1 VVTVHDLHEQTRY
14 VSSGKNGAPD
24 DAGRNAFQPLS
35 DRVLLVEDNPVN
47 QRVTIAMLDQLG
59 FCTDVVDN
67 GVEAVIAATMV
78 PYRAILM
85 DCQIPALNGFEA
97 TIEIR
102 SQWGASRGSPIIAVS
117 SSSSEPD
124 KARCLAAGMD
134 GHLTKPLTL
143 ESLAA
148 GMARWAPDPS
158 DMVGVTDKISV
169 DSEMLDEP
177 RPSPGT
183 PPPALDAKV
192 IGRLVRLAKAA
203 GEDLLGELS
212 IVFLI
217 DADDR
222 VQAMHE
228 ALVREDGPALIQSAH
243 TLCGASANLGATEL
257 ARLCARLATDGAVG
271 NLHDG
276 ETLLRSVKTELERVR
291 LALGGQ
297 TPAPLLTLVP
307 ATASPTASST
317 PTPLP

>member
-1 VVTVHDLHEQTRY
+1 VVTVHDLSEQTRY
-14 VSSGKNGAPD
+14 VSNDPDGLGAESGPTL
-24 DAGRNAFQPLS
+24 QPLS

-124 KARCLAAGMD
+124 IARCLAVGMD
-134 GHLTKPLTL
+134 GHLAKPLTL
-143 ESLAA
+143 ESLAG

-158 DMVGVTDKISV
+158 DLLALSDNLPINL
-169 DSEMLDEP
+169 DMLDEP
-177 RPSPGT
+177 KPSPGT
-183 PPPALDAKV
+183 PRPALDAKV
-192 IGRLVRLAKAA
+192 IRRLVRLAEAA
-203 GEDLLGELS
+203 GEDLLGQLS

-222 VQAMHE
+222 VEAMHQ

-257 ARLCARLATDGAVG
+257 ARLCARLATDGAVS

-276 ETLLRSVKTELERVR
+276 ETLLRSVRTELERVR
-291 LALGGQ
+291 VALGAQ
-297 TPAPLLTLVP
+297 APEPILTLVP
-307 ATASPTASST
+307 PATTSPPPSST
-317 PTPLP
+317 PTPDG